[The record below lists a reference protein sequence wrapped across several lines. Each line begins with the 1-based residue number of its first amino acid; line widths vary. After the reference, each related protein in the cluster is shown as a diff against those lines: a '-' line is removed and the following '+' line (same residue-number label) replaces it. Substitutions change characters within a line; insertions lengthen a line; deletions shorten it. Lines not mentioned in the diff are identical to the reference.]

1 MVARKQGATPMKQTL
16 KIIAISA
23 LATGIVI
30 KAVPALAEPIPA
42 QNVSIVHTADLDL
55 STSAGRN
62 ALDHRL
68 VIAAHEVCGTASDID
83 LAGKNQVR
91 ACRAD
96 VLAKA
101 RSSGEELASRGMSI
115 TVAAAD

>member
-1 MVARKQGATPMKQTL
+1 MKQSL
-16 KIIAISA
+16 KIIATSA
-23 LATGIVI
+23 LVTAALI
-30 KAVPALAEPIPA
+30 KGAPTMAETVQP
-42 QNVSIVHTADLDL
+42 QNVSIVHTNDLDL
-55 STSAGRN
+55 SSKAGRS

-68 VIAAHEVCGTASDID
+68 VIAAYDVCGTASDVD

-101 RSSGEELASRGMSI
+101 RADIQELASRRNGSI
-115 TVAAAD
+115 LVASSR